1 MAATNNSPVIYA
13 AITSEN
19 RDLLDR
25 IAVDVFDDDID
36 ADKLDFFLS
45 LPSHR
50 LLVAVADHQVV
61 GQCLGIMTY
70 AVDRRPSLLIEN
82 LGVSPDYRRRGIAR
96 DMIDQMCAWATDLG
110 AEYMWLG
117 SDPESHTAEAFY
129 RGIGLPMQITPFTE
143 VKLPLTL
150 T

>member
-1 MAATNNSPVIYA
+1 MAATNNSSVSFA
-13 AITSEN
+13 AITTDN

-36 ADKLDFFLS
+36 AEKLAFFLS

-50 LLVAVADHQVV
+50 LLVALADDQVV

-117 SDPESHTAEAFY
+117 SDPESDTAEAFY

>member
-1 MAATNNSPVIYA
+1 MAATNNSPVSYA
-13 AITSEN
+13 AITTDN

-96 DMIDQMCAWATDLG
+96 DLIDQMCAWATDLG

-117 SDPESHTAEAFY
+117 SDPESDTAEAFY

-143 VKLPLTL
+143 VKLPLSL
-150 T
+150 A